1 MPSTSLSLA
10 PVRSIRS
17 VRSVRSIST
26 IRTASATTT
35 TRTPWH
41 HVSYFLEGSNR
52 PRVPPLRPTTRWT
65 FSHHCCRCLSTTR
78 TLLAETP
85 FPLVTPK
92 ISKYR
97 VDCNTSKVIKRRKE
111 GNKDGKKAI
120 PNIVRSKPV
129 ANPKKLRQ
137 SAEAATREIMRTT
150 RESEALT
157 AEAVGGGAPSVQ
169 PSPKLSASFY
179 ARKPSPLKPEISTST
194 SMATNIQS
202 STIEPS
208 AKGPAPLTSE
218 PGIPR
223 SPLPLPTFPHARR
236 IPADQ
241 PLPDLDSVLSTLAEA
256 IATQPAPISSGW
268 STRSPLQSYRLP
280 LPELTDQSEER
291 HPALDPLP
299 KMATSIERRPSQA
312 PQRIKRSVY
321 RTILDW
327 SVHPTIQPN
336 DFVTL
341 PDLKHFTPPRAGHPV
356 KSTSSTNA
364 AATSGRSERVTN
376 TPVTSTSNSTNAA
389 AASNSD
395 EGLVRKR
402 YASRRRIGF
411 DDDDDLDCNK
421 RPYHSGQSTT
431 QVLDTIVHNRIN
443 KSKTDTQ
450 VNPWDISE
458 IRRQRFDPNSE
469 SGPKSVLLKKPV
481 IARDGKEEKET
492 TKVTASTTTTSKP
505 SQSTLLWRK
514 PEHRDQVLQR
524 AVVLPDQPLLGSWI
538 DSPRRGLEK
547 IADSKDKPTYGEY
560 LFSPKSVLPALR
572 TGLRK
577 PYELFYTDS
586 NIHPRISKMVQE
598 CVETATEMGLD
609 VVKTTPDRLN
619 TLIGHKYHQGV
630 LLRASYLPRAL
641 IKYLGA
647 VSEDNNKYD
656 LHFIRGTAKP
666 FERPATNSNTTHR
679 ITSGKESTKT
689 PHSSPPPV
697 WVVLD
702 EVQTVYDMGHIL
714 STAYH
719 LGIDGV
725 VIREKDTVLPHA
737 AVSAVSEGTLE
748 RRPPYAV
755 RTLVKFI
762 KESQAN
768 GWQVIGLKAAYG
780 SKRLKPFYSF
790 PKHGIDQPTILI
802 VGGSGVGF
810 SKSAERQ
817 CDSFIHVPGLSHMK
831 MAFGEV
837 ASLPVP
843 VVSGIAM
850 SKLVGGRMADTAAAA
865 VAGTDS
871 SDRKVGGEAEGFDS
885 KNDEPTP
892 WIGSPPEWEVPA
904 PKSKGKGNQI
914 SNTRNDTRR

>member
-1 MPSTSLSLA
+1 
-10 PVRSIRS
+10 
-17 VRSVRSIST
+17 
-26 IRTASATTT
+26 
-35 TRTPWH
+35 
-41 HVSYFLEGSNR
+41 
-52 PRVPPLRPTTRWT
+52 
-65 FSHHCCRCLSTTR
+65 

-97 VDCNTSKVIKRRKE
+97 VDCNTSKVIKRKKK
-111 GNKDGKKAI
+111 GNEDGKKAI

-137 SAEAATREIMRTT
+137 SAEAATREIMRAT
-150 RESEALT
+150 RESEALA

-169 PSPKLSASFY
+169 PSPKLSA
-179 ARKPSPLKPEISTST
+179 L
-194 SMATNIQS
+194 
-202 STIEPS
+202 
-208 AKGPAPLTSE
+208 G
-218 PGIPR
+218 
-223 SPLPLPTFPHARR
+223 
-236 IPADQ
+236 
-241 PLPDLDSVLSTLAEA
+241 LS
-256 IATQPAPISSGW
+256 IVDSSG
-268 STRSPLQSYRLP
+268 SNCDPTRAIIVWMEYK
-280 LPELTDQSEER
+280 SEER

-356 KSTSSTNA
+356 KPTSSTNA

-376 TPVTSTSNSTNAA
+376 TPVTSISNSTNAA

-402 YASRRRIGF
+402 YVSRRRIGF

-505 SQSTLLWRK
+505 SQSTLLWRR

-619 TLIGHKYHQGV
+619 TLIGHKCHQGV

-641 IKYLGA
+641 IKYLGP

-666 FERPATNSNTTHR
+666 FERPATNSNTNHR

-689 PHSSPPPV
+689 PHSSPPPL
-697 WVVLD
+697 WVALD

-748 RRPPYAV
+748 RRPAYAV

-780 SKRLKPFYSF
+780 SKRLKPFYRF
-790 PKHGIDQPTILI
+790 PKRGIDQPTILI

-865 VAGTDS
+865 AAAGTDS

-885 KNDEPTP
+885 ENDEPIP
-892 WIGSPPEWEVPA
+892 WIGSPPDWEVPA

-914 SNTRNDTRR
+914 SNAGNNTRR